1 MVYTANSS
9 AVVCEDM
16 QSEFP
21 SVNQINH
28 SVLLTGLLV
37 ALFCVVRFLYRKT
50 RRNWTSVNIF
60 IIGGGPIG
68 LVAALLAVKSK
79 RLRKLTVIESE
90 SRRDLVKREYQVCFD
105 IENIAFLQTVGV
117 EFDSIEGC
125 RDKHGFYTRVG
136 IFLDY
141 CLTILEN
148 SEKKIRLLFETK
160 FDKEIR
166 KSLEKESCRTLV
178 IVCDGKKGQSARF
191 LGLDEFTE
199 EVSCQT
205 FGAMAGVERPHLREV
220 PTQEIRAHN
229 LNFDL
234 SAYGPYSQDQN
245 GTTGF
250 SLKIFGNSKCRY
262 MCLAIRKCD
271 SPTLK
276 ALRTILDRSMMR
288 NIFLKCFNT
297 YKLKSEPGLSES
309 FVLNHMKYS
318 PRLFEVRYTQK
329 CETVAYFDDCDMF
342 VVVEGEAALSC
353 NFHTGMDINQGIRG
367 LHSLDQFI
375 TRVTWAESEQ
385 SISSALAYKMQ
396 HSTKLFSSLSRD
408 GIQEFLFS

>member
-1 MVYTANSS
+1 MTYATNSS
-9 AVVCEDM
+9 SFNCAEM
-16 QSEFP
+16 QSNFRSSRQIKD
-21 SVNQINH
+21 SV
-28 SVLLTGLLV
+28 VLTGLVV
-37 ALFCVVRFLYRKT
+37 ALFCVVRFLYRRASESW
-50 RRNWTSVNIF
+50 RRLDIY
-60 IIGGGPIG
+60 ILGGGPVG
-68 LVAALLAVKSK
+68 LAAALLALKSE
-79 RLRKLTVIESE
+79 RLGKLTVIESE
-90 SRRDLVKREYQVCFD
+90 SRRDLTKREYQVCFD
-105 IENIAFLQTVGV
+105 TTNAAFLRKIGV

-125 RDKHGFYTRVG
+125 RDKHGFYTSVG

-148 SEKKIRLLFETK
+148 SEKNVNFLFEKK
-160 FDKEIR
+160 FDKELR
-166 KSLEKESCRTLV
+166 KNLERGNGRTLV
-178 IVCDGKKGQSARF
+178 IVCDGKKGQSASL
-191 LGLDEFTE
+191 LGLDEFTDQ
-199 EVSCQT
+199 VSCHT
-205 FGAMAGVERPHLREV
+205 FGAMAGIERPHLREV

-245 GTTGF
+245 GTSGF
-250 SLKIFGNSKCRY
+250 SLKIFGNSKYRY
-262 MCLAIRKCD
+262 MCLAIRRCD

-297 YKLKSEPGLSES
+297 YKLKTEPCLSES

-318 PRLFEVRYTQK
+318 PRLFEVRYTQR

-375 TRVTWAESEQ
+375 TRVTWAESEK

-396 HSTKLFSSLSRD
+396 HSTKLFTSLSRD
-408 GIQEFLFS
+408 GMQEFMFS